1 MDEERRQAG
10 LAMVRELYGDDRG
23 LVPDTAPAESAPYVE
38 ATVDHL
44 FADIWSRPGLS
55 VRDRRLITLGI
66 VAAMGRADVAE
77 TQLVGAL
84 IAGDLDVDQVGEVVL
99 HVAHYAG
106 WPNGQAMHAAARAAV
121 ARVSA

>member
-1 MDEERRQAG
+1 MDDARRQAG
-10 LAMVRELYGDDRG
+10 LAKVRELYGDDRG
-23 LVPDTAPAESAPYVE
+23 LAPAEAPPESAPYVE

-44 FADIWSRPGLS
+44 FADLWARPGLS

-66 VAAMGRADVAE
+66 VAAMGRRDVAE

-84 IAGDLDVDQVGEVVL
+84 LAGDLDSEQVGEIVL

-106 WPNGQAMHAAARAAV
+106 WPNGQALHAAARAAV
-121 ARVSA
+121 DRVSA